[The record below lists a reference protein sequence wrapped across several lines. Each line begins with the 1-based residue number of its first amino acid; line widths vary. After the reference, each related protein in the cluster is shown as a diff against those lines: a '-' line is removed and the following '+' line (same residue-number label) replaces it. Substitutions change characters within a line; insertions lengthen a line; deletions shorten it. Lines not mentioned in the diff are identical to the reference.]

1 MAPQRTEKFSEDSFY
16 SFVGRVKENKKEMGR
31 IEILARAGRLYFQV
45 MQEAVSEHRGKSCE
59 VVPPERSCS
68 AEMRPAFP
76 LRDCWLLLRWMR
88 GWKQS
93 WEIGGQEGERSHSDS
108 LCLFQAAVP
117 LGAPG
122 PSCCLVIRPF
132 PTQQWEWVL
141 SDAGV

>member
-16 SFVGRVKENKKEMGR
+16 SFVGRVKENKKETGR

-76 LRDCWLLLRWMR
+76 APRLLAPTRMDEGLEAELGDWGRR
-88 GWKQS
+88 GREKPQ
-93 WEIGGQEGERSHSDS
+93 
-108 LCLFQAAVP
+108 
-117 LGAPG
+117 
-122 PSCCLVIRPF
+122 
-132 PTQQWEWVL
+132 
-141 SDAGV
+141 